1 MHPPA
6 RRRVEHALSLS
17 LSRRLARHAGR
28 LTAAAALTLGLAAG
42 AAAYPDKPVTLIVPF
57 GPGGDADIA
66 ARNLQ
71 PLVQKAMGQPLVIVT
86 RAGASGSIGSLAHRL
101 APADGHTLLM
111 ARVGSQVVLPVLA
124 PKTPYRWNDFTLIGL
139 TELNPV
145 VCAVRSESAYRTL
158 KDLTDA
164 LRAKPG
170 KLNYS
175 SSGQGTILHLGPQLL
190 FDQLQLGKEAA
201 VQVVYK
207 SGSEAA
213 MAVLSGDVDFSCGNL
228 TSMAGTI
235 KAGRLRA
242 LLTTTPERL
251 KDLPDVPTAREA
263 GVPALEAIVGWTALY
278 GPPGLPRAVV
288 DQWAQWLQQAA
299 KDPAWISATEKAG
312 SLPRVMSPADT
323 ERFVAEQVGV
333 YERLGKSLNLTL
345 E

>member
-1 MHPPA
+1 MRFTFA
-6 RRRVEHALSLS
+6 TRSRLFAVASLALSL
-17 LSRRLARHAGR
+17 A
-28 LTAAAALTLGLAAG
+28 TA

-71 PLVQKAMGQPLVIVT
+71 PLAQKVLGQPLVIVN
-86 RAGASGSIGSLAHRL
+86 RAGASGSIGSLVVRQA
-101 APADGHTLLM
+101 AADGHTLLM
-111 ARVGSQVVLPVLA
+111 ARVGSQVVLPALA
-124 PKTPYRWNDFTLIGL
+124 PKTPYRWGDFTLIGL

-145 VCAVRSESAYRTL
+145 VCAVRTDSPYRTL

-190 FDQLQLGKEAA
+190 FDQLQLGREAA

-213 MAVLSGDVDFSCGNL
+213 LAVLSGDVDFSCGNL
-228 TSMAGTI
+228 TSLVGSI
-235 KAGRLRA
+235 KGGRLRA

-263 GVPALEAIVGWTALY
+263 GVPALEAIVGWSAVY
-278 GPPGLPRAVV
+278 GPPGLPKAVV
-288 DQWAQWLQQAA
+288 DQWADLLQQAA
-299 KDPAWISATEKAG
+299 RDPAWVAATEKAG
-312 SLPRVMSPADT
+312 SLPRVLSPADT